1 MTYCQFVQEVKE
13 KVKEGVKADQ
23 SVTLYTSVKNN
34 GVKRTGLMFSE
45 QGINV
50 APAIYLESFYE
61 DYQKGHDVIVVLSAM
76 GDTTDHLLEAA
87 DKAVE
92 GEVDVAGVAKLHEDT
107 AAELG
112 INIDT
117 IQALLTELKQL
128 LTGIS
133 MLKEISKRSR
143 DYLVSFGER
152 MSVRMM
158 AAYLESQGIPAK
170 FYDAWDI
177 GIKSDSNF
185 MAAEL
190 LDEVWENIPAVLGDY
205 RDGKDNAIPIVTG
218 FIAKDVKGNITTLG
232 RGGSDLTATM
242 IGSAMQADEIQ
253 TWKDVDGILTADPRV
268 VKNAHTVPEVTYE
281 EAAELAYFGAQVLH
295 PRSMQPCIKSGV
307 PVRVKNSYNIESDG
321 SIIVENHTGEIP
333 KVTAITSVKHVSL
346 IDLNSTRMLGSA
358 GFMAH
363 VFNNFL
369 KWGISVDVI
378 ATSEVSVT
386 LTVNGKTDLTG
397 LLKDLDNVA
406 DVEVQKDKSIVTII
420 CDADHSSSILASGF
434 GALAKKGINVQMISQ
449 GASKVNISVIV
460 DDEEVNETV
469 NTLHEAFFG

>member
-1 MTYCQFVQEVKE
+1 MIVMKFGGSSVADADRIRHVASIIKAYKDE
-13 KVKEGVKADQ
+13 KPV
-23 SVTLYTSVKNN
+23 
-34 GVKRTGLMFSE
+34 
-45 QGINV
+45 
-50 APAIYLESFYE
+50 
-61 DYQKGHDVIVVLSAM
+61 VVLSAM

-87 DKAVE
+87 DIAVN
-92 GEVDVAGVAKLHEDT
+92 GDVDISGVEKLHRET
-107 AAELG
+107 AEKLG
-112 INIDT
+112 IKIEAIDE
-117 IQALLTELKQL
+117 LLEELTQL

-133 MLKEISKRSR
+133 MLKELTKRTR

-158 AAYLESQGIPAK
+158 AAYLNKEGLAAK
-170 FYDAWDI
+170 FYDAWDA
-177 GIKSDSNF
+177 GITSDSNF
-185 MAAEL
+185 MSAEL
-190 LDEVWENIPAVLGDY
+190 LEDVWQDIPEKLNDY
-205 RDGKDNAIPIVTG
+205 KYGVSKEIPIVTG

-268 VKNAHTVPEVTYE
+268 VKNAHPVPEVTYE

-295 PRSMQPCIKSGV
+295 PRSMQPCLKSGV

-406 DVEVQKDKSIVTII
+406 DVEVQNNKSIVTII

-434 GALAKKGINVQMISQ
+434 GALAEKGINVQMISQ

-469 NTLHEAFFG
+469 NTLHKAFFG